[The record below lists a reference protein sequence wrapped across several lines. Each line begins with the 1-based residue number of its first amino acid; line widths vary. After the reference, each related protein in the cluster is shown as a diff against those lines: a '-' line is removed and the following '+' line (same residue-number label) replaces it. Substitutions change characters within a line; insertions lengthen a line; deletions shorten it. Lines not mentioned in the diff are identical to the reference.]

1 MKKSIVLFV
10 LLGTLFYA
18 QSCFNKLE
26 FENKPREDTPVF
38 QYYYEYVFD
47 DEFLCDTTYVEFR
60 SFDYIHWRFPRFLPR
75 FHGVTYMGNFDL
87 AREGI
92 HKIDYSNLDYN
103 NLSFYVELYFRHITE
118 DNQLVD
124 RQEIEFCFTSNDSCP
139 FREGEVYSW
148 PSDFIT
154 DPTGR
159 NVVNAHVVS
168 ERKPGWQKW
177 RPVQSKALSSSF
189 RFKYREIEN
198 GFVYKEITDEYTK
211 DVLDVYFDF
220 ELVVLN
226 VMDDLG
232 PEVLPNVGDTIRIK
246 NGHFIQS
253 LYCYDTDFLH
263 QLIVPNE
270 ETR

>member
-87 AREGI
+87 AREGV
-92 HKIDYSNLDYN
+92 HKIDYSNLEYN
-103 NLSFYVELYFRHITE
+103 NLSFRLVLYYNRVTDDGQITDSQYVGFY
-118 DNQLVD
+118 
-124 RQEIEFCFTSNDSCP
+124 FTSNDSSP
-139 FREGEVYSW
+139 FREGEEYSW

-154 DPTGR
+154 DPTGKT
-159 NVVNAHVVS
+159 VVNAVIYS
-168 ERKPGWQKW
+168 ERKPGWNMHNSSQF
-177 RPVQSKALSSSF
+177 KALSSSF
-189 RFKYREIEN
+189 RFKYREIDN

-211 DVLDVYFDF
+211 DVLDVFFDF
-220 ELVVLN
+220 ELVLVN
-226 VMDDLG
+226 VSDGCG
-232 PEVLPNVGDTIRIK
+232 PEIYPNVGDTVRIK

-270 ETR
+270 EK